1 VPIVVERSF
10 ETASDI
16 VTGPIARLGHR
27 LSRSQAPDSRTANE
41 EEVVFR
47 LSAKRLEL
55 AGPRACRRSDK
66 IGARV
71 RHSGPRRFATATGLV
86 GDTGPGT
93 VLVGVAVANAGADDA
108 TARVRLNGTSVV
120 GAAA

>member
-55 AGPRACRRSDK
+55 AGETLNKPW
-66 IGARV
+66 IPQF
-71 RHSGPRRFATATGLV
+71 GPEKSAT
-86 GDTGPGT
+86 
-93 VLVGVAVANAGADDA
+93 
-108 TARVRLNGTSVV
+108 R
-120 GAAA
+120 